1 MLRNSVRAARLSGL
15 TWRSLSVTQQAH
27 YSNPALNPQAI
38 RDGLAKPS
46 FSTDKMRDLLDHN
59 NHDTRQKMRKLLS
72 QPEFAPR
79 YNIPLAEEREVAL
92 RTLQK
97 ICDAEC
103 LSVLDFRTNPQR
115 ILAAHEM
122 AAIIDPAMAT
132 KMTVQFNLFGGTI
145 LKLGT
150 ERHHSKL
157 LEGIDSLNDIGCFG
171 LTELGYGNNA
181 VEMETTAVYDKA
193 TQEFIVNSPSTLAQK
208 YWITNGAIHAKH
220 IVVFA
225 QLFIDNQ
232 HYGIHAI
239 NVRCRDDNLA
249 PIPGV
254 VIEDMG
260 YKLGLNGVDN
270 AKFTFNNVRVPRENL
285 LNRYSDVE
293 ADGSYTS
300 NMEVKSIRDRFL
312 SVADQLLSGRLCIAY
327 MSIGCSKASLAIA
340 LRYAATRL
348 TVGPTGKSDT
358 AILEYQLQQ
367 RALLPL
373 LARTIA
379 VNIGLNYVSER
390 WAKPEKYGVDHTDI
404 VTMCCGIKPTAAWL
418 SERVAAISRERTG
431 GQGYLSCNRFGAFI
445 AGSHAAITVEGDSCV
460 LMQKTA
466 KERLGKFRPSAPKEA
481 PSADLNKLDYLFYLL
496 QKREDTL
503 YTQLGI
509 KMMAAGKKGMFD
521 TWMYNESDLVQGAA
535 MSYTERLIAQAFLEE
550 IQAADPSLQPVLENV
565 FRLYAIDIIDQNLGS
580 FLTQDLISMD
590 LAQGVHEAS
599 AQLCKDIAPNAIGLV
614 ESFVIPE
621 EMLSAPIARDW
632 VKYKAY
638 DNQGE
643 VSAQ

>member
-1 MLRNSVRAARLSGL
+1 MFRVSAQSARWSGQA
-15 TWRSLSVTQQAH
+15 WRSLNASPQAY

-38 RDGLAKPS
+38 RDSLAKPT
-46 FSTDKMRDLLDHN
+46 FPVDKMGDLLDHN

-97 ICDAEC
+97 ICDEGC
-103 LSVLDFRTNPQR
+103 LSVLDFHSNPRR

-122 AAIIDPAMAT
+122 ASIIDPAMAT

-150 ERHHSKL
+150 ERHHGKL
-157 LEGIDSLNDIGCFG
+157 LKGIDNLNDIGCFG

-181 VEMETTAVYDKA
+181 VEMETTAVYDKD
-193 TQEFIVNSPSTLAQK
+193 TQEFIVNTPTTLAQK

-220 IVVFA
+220 IIVFA
-225 QLFIDNQ
+225 QLYVDGQ
-232 HYGIHAI
+232 HYGIHTI
-239 NVRCRDDNLA
+239 NVRCRDDNLQ

-260 YKLGLNGVDN
+260 YKIGLNGVDN

-293 ADGSYTS
+293 ADGTFVSKQD
-300 NMEVKSIRDRFL
+300 VKSIRDRFL

-327 MSIGCSKASLAIA
+327 MATGGAKAGLAIA

-358 AILEYQLQQ
+358 AILNYQLQQ
-367 RALLPL
+367 RALIPL
-373 LARTIA
+373 LARVIA
-379 VNIGLNYVSER
+379 VNIGLNYVAER
-390 WAKPEKYGVDHTDI
+390 WADPEKFGIDHIDI

-418 SERVAAISRERTG
+418 GERVASIARERTG
-431 GQGYLSCNRFGAFI
+431 GQGYLSCNRFGSLL

-466 KERLGKFRPSAPKEA
+466 KERLTKWKPIAPDDEPK
-481 PSADLNKLDYLFYLL
+481 ADLKSLNYLFFLL
-496 QKREDTL
+496 QKREDM
-503 YTQLGI
+503 QFMGLGM

-550 IQAADPSLQPVLENV
+550 IQKADTSLQPILETL
-565 FRLYAIDIIDQNLGS
+565 FRMYVIDILERNLGS
-580 FLTQDLISMD
+580 FLTQGLISMD

-614 ESFVIPE
+614 DSFRIPD

-632 VKYKAY
+632 VKYNSY

-643 VSAQ
+643 VA